1 MLHIIFYSQDINR
14 PKTCILLQY
23 FLSLYGYITLLGTL
37 VIAPESGR
45 EIKAIGQERQNIK
58 LGCQRELI
66 ILMSLV
72 TATGKPFVT
81 NRTTDKQSHWQSSA
95 DSFQQI
101 CVGLVPIKHAFSAD
115 LYVQN
120 GHL

>member
-1 MLHIIFYSQDINR
+1 
-14 PKTCILLQY
+14 
-23 FLSLYGYITLLGTL
+23 
-37 VIAPESGR
+37 
-45 EIKAIGQERQNIK
+45 
-58 LGCQRELI
+58 
-66 ILMSLV
+66 MSLV

-81 NRTTDKQSHWQSSA
+81 NRTTDKHSHRQSSA

-101 CVGLVPIKHAFSAD
+101 CVGLVPIEPAFPAD